1 VETQTVYVNQ
11 DDTAVLVCPNCGL
24 SKNINVA
31 KFKAGRDSLK
41 IRCKCQSTFSV
52 SFEFRKAHRKK
63 TNLIGYYSRL
73 PACKDSHGMLVKNI
87 SQTGI
92 GFATSGPHNLMKGT
106 EFRVTFTLD
115 DAKQSKIEKNVVVRV
130 IEDKYV
136 GCEFTDPSIFD
147 KTLGFYL
154 MP

>member
-31 KFKAGRDSLK
+31 KFKARGDSLK

-52 SFEFRKAHRKK
+52 SFEFRRAHRKE
-63 TNLIGYYSRL
+63 TNLRGYYSRL
-73 PACKDSHGMLVKNI
+73 PACKESHGMLVKNV
-87 SQTGI
+87 SLTGI
-92 GFATSGPHNLMKGT
+92 GFVTSARHNLMKDT
-106 EFRVTFTLD
+106 KVRVTFTLD
-115 DAKQSKIEKNVVVRV
+115 DAKQSKIEKDVVVRV
-130 IEDKYV
+130 IEDRYV
-136 GCEFTDPSIFD
+136 GCEFTERAIFD

-154 MP
+154 MA

>member
-1 VETQTVYVNQ
+1 METQKVYVNQ

-24 SKNINVA
+24 SKNISVA
-31 KFKAGRDSLK
+31 KFKARRDSLK

-52 SFEFRKAHRKK
+52 SFEFRRAHRKK
-63 TNLIGYYSRL
+63 TNLKGYYSRL
-73 PACKDSHGMLVKNI
+73 PACKESHGMLVKNI

-92 GFATSGPHNLMKGT
+92 GFATFAPHNLMKSS
-106 EFRVTFTLD
+106 EVRVTFTLD
-115 DAKQSKIEKNVVVRV
+115 DAKQSKIEKDVVVRV

-136 GCEFTDPSIFD
+136 GCEFTDPSKFD
-147 KTLGFYL
+147 KALGFYL

>member
-1 VETQTVYVNQ
+1 VNQ
-11 DDTAVLVCPNCGL
+11 DDTAVLV
-24 SKNINVA
+24 
-31 KFKAGRDSLK
+31 K

-52 SFEFRKAHRKK
+52 SFEFRRAHRKK

-73 PACKDSHGMLVKNI
+73 PACKESHGMLVKNI

-92 GFATSGPHNLMKGT
+92 GFV
-106 EFRVTFTLD
+106 RVTFTLD